1 MLQSIKIFFFL
12 LLCMSTG
19 SVFAQQV
26 KLSGKVIDSTQVGLE
41 MANVI
46 AFEKETNAMKGYS
59 ITDSKGHYKLSLE
72 GGKVYNIRVSYIGFE
87 TKVEE
92 LNLGL
97 KDLEFDLVLEGE
109 ENTLDAVELTYEM
122 PVTIK
127 GDTIVYDADSFSN
140 GTEKKLEDVLE
151 NLPGVEVDDNGEVEV
166 EGKKVTKVL
175 VNGKEFFDGDTKVAT
190 QNIPADAIAKVE
202 VLKNYS
208 EVGAVS
214 KVRNNEDNI
223 ALNIKLK
230 TGKEKFW
237 FGDVSAGAGASETD
251 PSQEVKYNI
260 KPKLFYY
267 SPNSSVNL
275 LTNFNNTGEPPFS
288 RQDFFRFTGG
298 LRNGP
303 RESMTNVNVSDGGLG
318 FSNTQNNRALEIVS
332 NFAAVNFTQKVNDKV
347 DIGGFG
353 IVNNNQTII
362 KTESRT
368 LYNESGLEEN
378 RLVNTNQETT
388 QGIAKL
394 NLDYV
399 ANANF
404 QLDYSAIAKQNNAL
418 EATDVNSTARAE
430 ADTNLDEKPV
440 SVNQN
445 LNMYYTLNSKNIF
458 ALESS
463 YLYQYNDPLFNSL
476 STDQPFSVLPTDP
489 NQSIYNLFQFKEI
502 RTHKIDFKLDYYY
515 VINQKSNLN
524 IAFGTTYLDQ
534 YYSSFINQKLDDDS
548 IKTLDESDLVNDVDY
563 TFRDVFGGVFYNMVS
578 GIFTLRPG
586 LTVHSYH
593 TDDVQKNT
601 EHVVD
606 QTVLLPSVYARL
618 QFKSSESLRFNYQMT
633 TEFVD
638 VGSRAEGY
646 LLTSY
651 NRLFGGNRALDQATY
666 NRYSLSYFM
675 FSMFSFTNIVARLSY
690 DKKTDA
696 IKNQVVLL
704 NNGVDQVSTPINSE
718 FADESFTALLR
729 YGRTFKTLKVNAS
742 ANLNQSKYTNI
753 VNDEPVTA
761 DNLSQT
767 YRVSLASNFK
777 KAPNLELGYQ
787 KNLNKYTDQK
797 STTDQPFAKLDAIFL
812 KNFILTADYSY
823 YSFVNE
829 GQNLENTYGF
839 LNAKLYYQ
847 RQDSKWE
854 FFLTGNNLTN
864 NSNLVSDSFN
874 QISNATQTTS
884 YFVQPRLWLLTVK
897 YNL

>member
-1 MLQSIKIFFFL
+1 
-12 LLCMSTG
+12 MSTG

-92 LNLGL
+92 LNLGS

-251 PSQEVKYNI
+251 PNEEVKYNI

-404 QLDYSAIAKQNNAL
+404 QLDYSVIAKQNNAL

-463 YLYQYNDPLFNSL
+463 YLYQYNEPLFNSL

-593 TDDVQKNT
+593 TDDVQNNT

-704 NNGVDQVSTPINSE
+704 NNGVDQVSTPINSQ

-753 VNDEPVTA
+753 VNDEPATA

-812 KNFILTADYSY
+812 KNFILTTDYSY